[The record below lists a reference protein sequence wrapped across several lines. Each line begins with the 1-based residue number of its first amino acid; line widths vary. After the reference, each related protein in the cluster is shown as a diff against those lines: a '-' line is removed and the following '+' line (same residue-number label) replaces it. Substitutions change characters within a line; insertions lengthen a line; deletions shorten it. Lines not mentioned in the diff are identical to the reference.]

1 MTDSHLRGLTRPPRL
16 RPGDV
21 VAVVAPAGPAPPAR
35 LAAGVSTLRSWGL
48 EVRVPAAV
56 DDGRSSELPWLA
68 GSDAERADQLVDAWT
83 DPQVRAVWAARGGSG
98 AHRVLDLL
106 DWRRLAEA
114 RPKVLVGFSDVTAL
128 HEAVAVRLGLATLLG
143 PVVTQLGDAHPTAVA
158 ATRSAVMEPDAWV
171 LTGTGAVRGTAQGV
185 LVGGNLTVL
194 AAALGTPLVRPA
206 RDGIAVLEDV
216 DEQPFRLDRVL
227 TQLVRSGWLAGVR
240 GVALGQFTRCGDP
253 ALVRLLLRRRLE
265 PLGVPVVEG
274 LPVGHVPGNLPVA
287 LGRPALLDGDAGTLA
302 VGPFVL

>member
-1 MTDSHLRGLTRPPRL
+1 M
-16 RPGDV
+16 

-56 DDGRSSELPWLA
+56 DDGRSGELPWLA

-98 AHRVLDLL
+98 THRVLDLL

-114 RPKVLVGFSDVTAL
+114 GPKVLVGFSDVTAL
-128 HEAVAVRLGLATLLG
+128 HEAVAVRLGLATLHG

-158 ATRSAVMEPDAWV
+158 AARSAVMDADAWV
-171 LTGTGAVRGTAQGV
+171 LTGTAVDQGTAHGV

-194 AAALGTPLVRPA
+194 AAAVGTPLVRPA

>member
-274 LPVGHVPGNLPVA
+274 LPLGHVPRNLPVA
-287 LGRPALLDGDAGTLA
+287 LGLPALLDGNAGTLS
-302 VGPFVL
+302 VGPLVV